1 MSLLNR
7 PSVWLLLLSLVLS
20 ACAGMQSGGH
30 RPLENIRLQEEHK
43 ADIPVAKALYDPAAA
58 SIYILNN
65 QSRQVNI
72 IQDSRLINTIGGM
85 GFERGNILRL
95 TDIACGEDGT
105 LLVLDSADRSVKR
118 FSNDGAYVSE
128 IALDWIAQPELLC
141 QGPDQTHYIYDSSG
155 GEIICLSALDNQE
168 LFRFGKFQL
177 QLITALSCSR
187 DYVSAYSSVTD
198 KSTIYSSL
206 GQLIREVDGYWLSDN
221 YRNVLSLSSRA
232 GAEYNMISRTPE
244 AQDDWPL
251 ISGKQPVSM
260 AILGSYLCVAEQDRV
275 LIYKLNYQVAP

>member
-7 PSVWLLLLSLVLS
+7 PSIWLLLLSLALS
-20 ACAGMQSGGH
+20 ACAGMQSGGR
-30 RPLENIRLQEEHK
+30 RPLENIRLQDEYK

-85 GFERGNILRL
+85 GFERGNIIRL
-95 TDIACGEDGT
+95 ADIACGEDGT

-141 QGPDQTHYIYDSSG
+141 QGPDQTLYIYDSSG

-187 DYVSAYSSVTD
+187 DYVVAYSSATG
-198 KSTIYSSL
+198 KSTVYSSL
-206 GQLIREVDGYWLSDN
+206 GQLIREVEGYWLSDN
-221 YRNVLSLSSRA
+221 YRNVLSLSSKA
-232 GAEYNMISRTPE
+232 GADYSVISRTPE
-244 AQDDWPL
+244 AQDDWPQ

-275 LIYKLNYQVAP
+275 MIYKLNYQVAP